1 MPLDYHVRTEKGF
14 GVVWVWAWAYNLNAC
29 RSLVVTMKKEKNTL
43 RTNEDRLVKVSV
55 VGEVASPIF
64 GKSPSPYRISADG
77 HPVVLPSVGGITY
90 NIRVGD
96 LACGWEADHVEPGVS
111 IRNKEKDER
120 FPEAANRALNV
131 LACVGN
137 EAVVTAEN
145 AKGEKGVVTGKHGGI
160 EHILVDFQPEVM
172 EKLMIGDKILIKAF
186 GVGLKLLD
194 YHDIITMNMDPRFL
208 YALSIAQIDDK
219 LEIPVTHKIPATIM
233 GSGLG
238 ANQTYS
244 GDYDIQLFDE
254 SMRKKYGLE
263 DLRLGD
269 LVAVIDADHSY
280 GRVYRE
286 GAVSVGIVVHSNC
299 VTSGHGPGVTT
310 LFTSRNGKIVP
321 RIDMKANIAR
331 ILKLRKD
338 M

>member
-1 MPLDYHVRTEKGF
+1 M
-14 GVVWVWAWAYNLNAC
+14 
-29 RSLVVTMKKEKNTL
+29 L
-43 RTNEDRLVKVSV
+43 RTNEDKLVKISV
-55 VGEVASPIF
+55 VGEVASPVF
-64 GKSPSPYRISADG
+64 GKSPYRISADG

-111 IRNKEKDER
+111 IENKEKDER

-137 EAVVTAEN
+137 EAVVTSES
-145 AKGEKGVVTGKHGGI
+145 AKGERGVVTGKHGGI
-160 EHILVDFQPEVM
+160 EHVLVDFQPEVM
-172 EKLMIGDKILIKAF
+172 EKLMISDKILIKAF

-194 YHDIITMNMDPRFL
+194 YPNIKVMNMDPRFL
-208 YALSIAQIDDK
+208 HALSITTRDDK
-219 LEIPVTHKIPATIM
+219 LEIPVTHRIPAAIM

-254 SMRKKYGLE
+254 TVRKKHGLD

-269 LVAVIDADHSY
+269 LVAIMDADHSY

-321 RIDMKANIAR
+321 RIDRKANIVK
-331 ILKLRKD
+331 ILKLRKTCD
-338 M
+338 